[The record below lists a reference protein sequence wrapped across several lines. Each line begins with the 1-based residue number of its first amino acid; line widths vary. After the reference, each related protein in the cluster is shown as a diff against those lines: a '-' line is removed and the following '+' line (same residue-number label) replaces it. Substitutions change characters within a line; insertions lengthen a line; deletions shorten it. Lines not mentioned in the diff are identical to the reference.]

1 MAQNVQIC
9 EISSEAKESIKNFRF
24 RKDTTNAALI
34 LKVDPESHMV
44 YVDEELNDVQD
55 VDELRA
61 ELPEHQPRFIIYS
74 CRMDHSDGRVSYPM
88 VFIFSTPKDA
98 KPQLQ
103 MMYAGS
109 KLSLV
114 KEVELTKVYEIRE
127 LEELTDEWLV
137 EKLQK

>member
-1 MAQNVQIC
+1 MSLCWRKRACDV
-9 EISSEAKESIKNFRF
+9 SE
-24 RKDTTNAALI
+24 L
-34 LKVDPESHMV
+34 SH
-44 YVDEELNDVQD
+44 
-55 VDELRA
+55 
-61 ELPEHQPRFIIYS
+61 
-74 CRMDHSDGRVSYPM
+74 YPM
-88 VFIFSTPKDA
+88 SVTDA

-114 KEVELTKVYEIRE
+114 KETDLTKVYEVRE